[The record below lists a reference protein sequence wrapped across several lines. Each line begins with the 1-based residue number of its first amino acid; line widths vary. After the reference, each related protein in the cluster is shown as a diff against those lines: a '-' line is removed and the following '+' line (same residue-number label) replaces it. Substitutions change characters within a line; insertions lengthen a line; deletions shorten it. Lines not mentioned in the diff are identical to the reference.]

1 MFTKTNTNQFL
12 IALLVIFT
20 AACGGDNAASDR
32 ADNTAA
38 DDSSSV
44 KGTPVSVRQIMPSTF
59 RHFINVQ
66 GSVESDKTIMISP
79 KVSGTV
85 EGVMVNAG
93 EQVQR
98 DQALAQLDG
107 QVTQSRINELKTN
120 LKLARDVFQRRKNLR
135 EKNIGSEVEFLKAQN
150 KVESLESQLATL
162 REQFGNF
169 TIRTSISGRVSQV
182 NIKEGESVSS
192 GRPVFQVA
200 NAQALKVKADVS
212 EAYLSTV
219 DEKDSVV
226 VSFSSINEQINGRLD
241 VVNEVIDPSNRTFGI
256 EVVIPSL
263 ENKIRPNMLAKLKI
277 NDITKRN
284 ALVASINNVQ
294 QNQGTNY
301 LYRAEKT
308 DSSWVAK
315 RQQVSLGDIY
325 NEHVIITEG
334 LSAGDYI
341 ITAGDN
347 GLGDDVPIRIVNN

>member
-120 LKLARDVFQRRKNLR
+120 LKLARDVFQRRK
-135 EKNIGSEVEFLKAQN
+135 IC
-150 KVESLESQLATL
+150 
-162 REQFGNF
+162 
-169 TIRTSISGRVSQV
+169 
-182 NIKEGESVSS
+182 
-192 GRPVFQVA
+192 
-200 NAQALKVKADVS
+200 
-212 EAYLSTV
+212 
-219 DEKDSVV
+219 
-226 VSFSSINEQINGRLD
+226 
-241 VVNEVIDPSNRTFGI
+241 
-256 EVVIPSL
+256 
-263 ENKIRPNMLAKLKI
+263 
-277 NDITKRN
+277 
-284 ALVASINNVQ
+284 
-294 QNQGTNY
+294 
-301 LYRAEKT
+301 
-308 DSSWVAK
+308 AK
-315 RQQVSLGDIY
+315 RILAQKS
-325 NEHVIITEG
+325 NF
-334 LSAGDYI
+334 
-341 ITAGDN
+341 
-347 GLGDDVPIRIVNN
+347 